1 MAKRDD
7 IPKTDPSD
15 IEALIQRLKQSNI
28 EPRDAQ
34 LVERLLRLVLSMAS
48 LLQHKNASIK
58 RLKRLI
64 FGPSSDKRVA
74 TGSSTE
80 VAATAPS
87 DDSEQQPGSDSSPGT
102 TRSSSTDQ
110 KPKRSGHGRMAASAY
125 TGAEVVICWHSDFKA
140 ADHY

>member
-1 MAKRDD
+1 MAKQDD
-7 IPKTDPSD
+7 IPKTDQSE
-15 IEALIQRLKQSNI
+15 IEALIQRLKQSNL

-48 LLQHKNASIK
+48 LLQPKNASIK

-80 VAATAPS
+80 EEAAAPS
-87 DDSEQQPGSDSSPGT
+87 DDSEQQPGSGST
-102 TRSSSTDQ
+102 AERFRSLRLS
-110 KPKRSGHGRMAASAY
+110 
-125 TGAEVVICWHSDFKA
+125 KA
-140 ADHY
+140 RRAPIPHH